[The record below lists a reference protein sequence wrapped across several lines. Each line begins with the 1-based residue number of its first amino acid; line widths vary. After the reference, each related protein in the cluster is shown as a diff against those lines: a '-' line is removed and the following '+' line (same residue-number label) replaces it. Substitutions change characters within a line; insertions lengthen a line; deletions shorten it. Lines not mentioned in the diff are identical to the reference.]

1 MNLCSLNI
9 QTAKTQSTHEAEENI
24 FRLRV
29 RYICTELLTYQAVES
44 FIAHLKDRRQQ
55 TIKFKYGG

>member
-29 RYICTELLTYQAVES
+29 GIFVQSYTYQAVES
-44 FIAHLKDRRQQ
+44 FIAHLKDRQQ